1 MKLRTLI
8 LALAMG
14 PIATPA
20 WAGAQQGGREL
31 EGVIDL
37 HVHADPAASSRGRR
51 SVNVFEAA
59 ELARRHGMRAMV
71 IKNHYTETASQAYL
85 VSQIVPGIEVYG
97 GIVLNRAVGGINPVA
112 VENMATI
119 TGGLGRIVWLP
130 TFDSENNAPDGDNV
144 PITGNGALLPEVDAV
159 LEVMGRYDLALATGH
174 VAPEEGLLAI
184 RAARAAGIDRIIVT
198 HPASGA
204 VGMSLELQKEAASL
218 GALLEYT
225 ILSVMGG
232 RGSLDDFATQ
242 IREVGPE
249 NVVITSDLGQSGN
262 PSHAD
267 GMRTIIRQLQAA
279 GFSEAE
285 VDLMIERNPARLL
298 GID

>member
-8 LALAMG
+8 LALTMG
-14 PIATPA
+14 PLATPA
-20 WAGAQQGGREL
+20 SAGAQQSEREL

-59 ELARRHGMRAMV
+59 ELARRHGLRAMV

-97 GIVLNRAVGGINPVA
+97 GIVLNRAVGGINPAA

-130 TFDSENNAPDGDNV
+130 TFDSENNAPDGENV
-144 PITGNGALLPEVDAV
+144 PITRNGALLPEVEAV
-159 LEVMGRYDLALATGH
+159 LEVVGRHDLALATGH
-174 VAPEEGLLAI
+174 VAPEEGLMVI

-204 VGMSLELQKEAASL
+204 VGMSTELQKEAASF

-225 ILSVMGG
+225 ILSVIGG
-232 RGSLDDFATQ
+232 RGSLNDFAAQ

-267 GMRTIIRQLQAA
+267 GMRTIIRELDAA
-279 GFSEAE
+279 GFSQAE